1 MTATGF
7 RHLPLIH
14 LPSFSSSPIF
24 SLAKLLTRTSRRHQ
38 SSSRRTTKRLRVKPD
53 PSFTAL
59 VPPEKINDH
68 IVFNP
73 PSSTPSVFHT
83 PAAFLPS
90 SDRRRQ
96 ILAQSHGYANPYD
109 QPTRRLP
116 PPVRAPYEKK
126 YHLNEDDITQ
136 IRQLRTQDPVKWTRP
151 KLAVK
156 FDCSQYFVGLVC
168 QTSEEVMEMRKRELE
183 EVQRKWGPKKQS
195 AREDRKKRRML
206 WGRDG

>member
-1 MTATGF
+1 MTSTGF
-7 RHLPLIH
+7 RHLPPIH
-14 LPSFSSSPIF
+14 LPSFSPSPIF
-24 SLAKLLTRTSRRHQ
+24 SLTKLSTRASRRHQ

-83 PAAFLPS
+83 PAAFLPP
-90 SDRRRQ
+90 SDPRRQ
-96 ILAQSHGYANPYD
+96 ILAQSHSFANPYG

-116 PPVRAPYEKK
+116 PPIRPPFEKK
-126 YHLNEDDITQ
+126 YHLNEDDIAE

-151 KLAVK
+151 KLAEK
-156 FDCSQYFVGLVC
+156 FDCSPYFVGLVC
-168 QTSEEVMEMRKRELE
+168 QTSQEVKDTRKRELE
-183 EVQRKWGPKKQS
+183 KVQRKWGPKKQS
-195 AREDRKKRRML
+195 AREDRKKRRIS
-206 WGRDG
+206 WGRDE